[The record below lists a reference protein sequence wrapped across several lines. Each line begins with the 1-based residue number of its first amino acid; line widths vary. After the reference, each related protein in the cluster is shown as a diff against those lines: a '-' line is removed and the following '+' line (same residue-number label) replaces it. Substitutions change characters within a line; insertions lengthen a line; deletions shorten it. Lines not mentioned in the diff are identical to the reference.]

1 MTSPSPHL
9 TQWARE
15 RERGGSLPLRMMTWL
30 SLHLSHGLGELILLP
45 VTGWFLATSP
55 AARAASRDYLRRVLG
70 RPVRAADIARHF
82 FTFAQAILDRVF
94 FLAGQAERYETEVE
108 GLDHL
113 LTHIEA
119 GRGCVLLGAH
129 LGSFDAM
136 RALGRHAPVRVRPA
150 MFRANAGALTA
161 ILDRLDPVLAARII
175 DIGRPEAMLQV
186 REALA
191 DGDLVAFLADRA
203 TDPRRLIALPFLGA
217 PALFPAGPFQIAT
230 MLRAPMVMFH
240 GIRTGRRRYV
250 LRFEPLPGDGAR
262 TEASFP
268 CAPLSPVHA
277 PVLSTVHA
285 PVPLPRH
292 PPARPGDLSRHGAWT
307 DPPVKPGDDGQKKP
321 GDDGAKERGGER
333 EKERTSTGTESP
345 ASNRATALHET
356 MTAYVARLETMC
368 RAHPFQWFNFHD
380 FWRPDTMPRTPPHTT
395 PGRAPHRALTALA
408 LSVALLAAPGTA
420 RAADDPS
427 ALLDTIMGLLAAR
440 PGHQNTFR
448 EEKTVP
454 HLTRPLVSSGV
465 LIYRRP
471 DHMEKRTLSPLRE
484 DLVVDGRRASVT
496 AGDNPPH
503 VLDVDAH
510 AELRVVIDT
519 FIGILSGD
527 LNRLRADFDVTAEGS
542 TALWRIT
549 LLPRGPEARKLLR
562 GASVTGRAGAVREVR
577 LLLPRDH
584 WDVMTVDGE

>member
-1 MTSPSPHL
+1 
-9 TQWARE
+9 
-15 RERGGSLPLRMMTWL
+15 
-30 SLHLSHGLGELILLP
+30 
-45 VTGWFLATSP
+45 
-55 AARAASRDYLRRVLG
+55 
-70 RPVRAADIARHF
+70 
-82 FTFAQAILDRVF
+82 
-94 FLAGQAERYETEVE
+94 
-108 GLDHL
+108 
-113 LTHIEA
+113 
-119 GRGCVLLGAH
+119 
-129 LGSFDAM
+129 
-136 RALGRHAPVRVRPA
+136 
-150 MFRANAGALTA
+150 
-161 ILDRLDPVLAARII
+161 
-175 DIGRPEAMLQV
+175 
-186 REALA
+186 
-191 DGDLVAFLADRA
+191 
-203 TDPRRLIALPFLGA
+203 
-217 PALFPAGPFQIAT
+217 
-230 MLRAPMVMFH
+230 
-240 GIRTGRRRYV
+240 
-250 LRFEPLPGDGAR
+250 
-262 TEASFP
+262 
-268 CAPLSPVHA
+268 
-277 PVLSTVHA
+277 
-285 PVPLPRH
+285 
-292 PPARPGDLSRHGAWT
+292 
-307 DPPVKPGDDGQKKP
+307 
-321 GDDGAKERGGER
+321 
-333 EKERTSTGTESP
+333 
-345 ASNRATALHET
+345 

-465 LIYRRP
+465 LVYRRP

-510 AELRVVIDT
+510 AELRIVIDT
-519 FIGILSGD
+519 FLGILSGD

-549 LLPRGPEARKLLR
+549 LLPRGAEARKLLR